1 MNRPC
6 ILPDKHMQEDQHNK
20 KHNEQAPTTAQKKG
34 QKRSQEAYAGD
45 EAAKESVVNER
56 VEGEENVERKVLS
69 QAEKN
74 RIFDHE
80 FLPHI
85 DSLYNF
91 AVYLSGNAD
100 EAKDLLQETYLRAYR
115 FIDYYKTDTNAKG
128 WLIRI
133 LKNTF
138 INEYRKQSKKPTQ
151 IDYED
156 LYNNEEIEEN
166 DQVDLRSE
174 IYDKLIGDEV
184 TNAINELPVNFKL
197 IILLCDIENF
207 KYEEIAQIIDIPIGT
222 VRSRLHRARN
232 MLKRK
237 LADYARKRGFRVS

>member
-1 MNRPC
+1 MIQKDKPYQQQQEQSSAAQQHPKASSAQQEPQGAASAQNEGQAQEVEEKPQRP
-6 ILPDKHMQEDQHNK
+6 E
-20 KHNEQAPTTAQKKG
+20 
-34 QKRSQEAYAGD
+34 
-45 EAAKESVVNER
+45 
-56 VEGEENVERKVLS
+56 LS
-69 QAEKN
+69 KAEKDQ
-74 RIFDHE
+74 IFQQE
-80 FLPHI
+80 FFPHI

-91 AVYLSGNAD
+91 AVYLSGNTD

-151 IDYED
+151 IDYDD
-156 LYNNEEIEEN
+156 LYNNEEIEES
-166 DQVDLRSE
+166 DQVDLRNE
-174 IYDKLIGDEV
+174 IFDSLIGDEV

-232 MLKRK
+232 MLKKK
-237 LADYARKRGFRVS
+237 LADYARKKGFRVS

>member
-1 MNRPC
+1 MLEN
-6 ILPDKHMQEDQHNK
+6 KEEHKQQEDKPVDDSQ
-20 KHNEQAPTTAQKKG
+20 QKSPDNFSG
-34 QKRSQEAYAGD
+34 ES
-45 EAAKESVVNER
+45 KESEESTLDDAEVNQNL
-56 VEGEENVERKVLS
+56 EEQQGAVQRKELS
-69 QAEKN
+69 EAEKT
-74 RIFDHE
+74 RIFDQE

-138 INEYRKQSKKPTQ
+138 INEYRKQSKKPAQ

-156 LYNNEEIEEN
+156 LYNNEEIEDN